1 MRIIAIGLSALVLA
15 HGGASAQTADE
26 KARIL
31 RDFEMSVA
39 DYTQRPKC
47 LDLFPE
53 GIAASPAPRIF
64 TPPVAVVFRQLIA
77 RTLAERDGVIGAR
90 QAFPRVLQD
99 ALPPLP
105 PPLEYQLIGH
115 DLVVR
120 DKEADVIVGVLRD
133 AVGSPPTVI
142 R

>member
-31 RDFEMSVA
+31 RNFEHSVA
-39 DYTQRPKC
+39 DYTQRDKC

-53 GIAASPAPRIF
+53 GITTAIPAPRIF

-77 RTLAERDGVIGAR
+77 KALAERDGVIAAR

-99 ALPPLP
+99 TLPPLP
-105 PPLEYQLIGH
+105 APLEYQLIGH

-120 DKEADVIVGVLRD
+120 DTEADIIVGVLR
-133 AVGSPPTVI
+133 
-142 R
+142 